1 MTYLSG
7 PGDSSLG
14 QQLLRSLRCCVRRP
28 ADQRRVTAPCLE
40 REARLNGPQA
50 ALRAAGRSSDA
61 TTAACVPRGAGNSPL
76 ALAKGLS
83 NFEHKGAA
91 RLCRGCG
98 ARSLGRAPTAPS
110 SRRRRPF
117 LRCYGRDLLSR
128 GRQSAPRALAQGKPA
143 HKTEIAQAGAGAA
156 ATYSDFAPPRDT
168 RRFSSGKSM
177 STQREGHARALLT
190 RVPLS
195 PFSVG

>member
-7 PGDSSLG
+7 PGDSSFG

-83 NFEHKGAA
+83 NFELKGAA
-91 RLCRGCG
+91 RLCRCCG

-110 SRRRRPF
+110 SPRRRP
-117 LRCYGRDLLSR
+117 LLSCYGRDLLSR
-128 GRQSAPRALAQGKPA
+128 GRQSAPRALAQGMPA
-143 HKTEIAQAGAGAA
+143 YALTTVQEFALAGAGAA
-156 ATYSDFAPPRDT
+156 DTYSDFATPRDT
-168 RRFSSGKSM
+168 RRFSS
-177 STQREGHARALLT
+177 
-190 RVPLS
+190 
-195 PFSVG
+195 VG